1 MQIVEKV
8 NETSSMAV
16 YRIKNRQT
24 VENVLASLNLEAKFF
39 AVLVNGKKVDL
50 KESINEGDEILV
62 LPKIAGG

>member
-39 AVLVNGKKVDL
+39 AVLVNGRKVDL
-50 KESINEGDEILV
+50 KDSINEGDEILV

>member
-39 AVLVNGKKVDL
+39 AVLVNGKKVNLED
-50 KESINEGDEILV
+50 SINEGDEILV